1 MKELEKAKELIE
13 QFMNDTTA
21 ESYRKGIVHAI
32 YHVEEVIILVND
44 PEVRK
49 YYFEV
54 LEHLKE
60 IKQL

>member
-1 MKELEKAKELIE
+1 MKAEEKAIELIE
-13 QFMNDTTA
+13 EFMNDTTA
-21 ESYRKGIVHAI
+21 DSYRKGIVHAI

-44 PEVRK
+44 QEIRK

-60 IKQL
+60 IK

>member
-1 MKELEKAKELIE
+1 MKAEEKAIELIE
-13 QFMNDTTA
+13 EFMNDTTA
-21 ESYRKGIVHAI
+21 DSYRKGIVHAI

-44 PEVRK
+44 QEIRK